1 MTLIDLAPW
10 RDTCSTCGAPIVW
23 ACTTLGRRLPVNV
36 EPDKSGRGNVLLAV
50 QRGQLVAGMLHRNQ
64 AAGARAHG
72 QSLHRTHFTDCPGPG
87 PRRTR

>member
-23 ACTTLGRRLPVNV
+23 ARTTLGRRLPVNV
-36 EPDKSGRGNVLLAV
+36 APTPGRGNVLLAV
-50 QRGQLVAGMLHRNQ
+50 QRGELIAGMLGRNQ

-72 QSLHRTHFTDCPGPG
+72 RALHTTHFTDCPGAG